1 MRDPVADPRRA
12 TFGVAIR
19 ALIAGP
25 SVDHLLTIIKN
36 RLKRIQCQP
45 GFLDHTG
52 LTLDLNL
59 A

>member
-1 MRDPVADPRRA
+1 MASP
-12 TFGVAIR
+12 FF
-19 ALIAGP
+19 ALIAARG
-25 SVDHLLTIIKN
+25 VDHLLTIIKN